1 MISVITIRAF
11 EKVNVSS
18 VQIST
23 LPNFNSPYFLDV
35 WKPKGDSNIKTFI
48 DNLLR
53 WLAWLK

>member
-11 EKVNVSS
+11 DKVNVFSI
-18 VQIST
+18 QNST
-23 LPNFNSPYFLDV
+23 LPNFNSPYFLDL
-35 WKPKGDSNIKTFI
+35 WKTKGDSNINTFI